1 MRTITKIINLYNFD
15 ELNEKAR
22 EKVINASREY
32 LYTEHCNNVDDVI
45 YDCLYNYGVGDAEY
59 NYSLSYSQGD
69 GFCFYNINLFS
80 YTRLTSKV
88 YNKKLNKFEL
98 EVLTLL
104 NEKEYK
110 MFLQYLNEGYNIK
123 IVKNNSNYCH
133 SHTCTLEEEYYYSD
147 DAEEEKEINNLIYDL
162 KKKMENIYYNMC
174 YEIERLA
181 YNYIENISDDE
192 ITENINYLESDC
204 GLMFL
209 EDGSYCY
216 EY

>member
-1 MRTITKIINLYNFD
+1 MKTITKIINLYNFD
-15 ELNEKAR
+15 ELSEKAKQKVLNT
-22 EKVINASREY
+22 EKEY
-32 LYTEHCNNVDDVI
+32 LYNNHCNNLDDFI
-45 YDCLYNYGVGDAEY
+45 CDCLYNYGMEDAKY
-59 NYSLSYSQGD
+59 NYSLNYSQGD
-69 GFCFYNINLFS
+69 GVCFYNINLFS
-80 YTRLTSKV
+80 YTRLTSKD
-88 YNKKLNKFEL
+88 YNKKLNKFEI
-98 EVLTLL
+98 EALTLL

-110 MFLQYLNEGYNIK
+110 MFLQYLNAGYNIK
-123 IVKNNSNYCH
+123 IVKNSSMYCH

-147 DAEEEKEINNLIYDL
+147 DEEEENKMNNFIYDL

-181 YNYIENISDDE
+181 YNYIECISDDE
-192 ITENINYLESDC
+192 IKEEINYLQSDC